1 MGVLTIRGDT
11 PLPRLLLN
19 LRHVPE
25 DEVEEVRALM
35 REHGIDCY
43 DTPPGPLGIT
53 AGGIWLRE
61 PDDYD
66 RAKALMDA
74 YQEERGANA
83 RARWREARERGEVE
97 TLMSTVRRHPLRSLL
112 ILAGSVFVLMV
123 LFAPLVVLF
132 RL

>member
-1 MGVLTIRGDT
+1 M
-11 PLPRLLLN
+11 PRLLLN
-19 LRHVPE
+19 LRHVPD
-25 DEVEEVRALM
+25 DEIDDVRALM
-35 REHGIDCY
+35 REHHIDCY
-43 DTPPGPLGIT
+43 DTPPGPFGIT

-66 RAKALMDA
+66 RAKALMDD
-74 YQEERGANA
+74 YQAERGAA
-83 RARWREARERGEVE
+83 ARERLRRARESGEAE
-97 TLMSTVRRHPLRSLL
+97 TLMGTIRRHPVRLVL